1 MKKTITVFSLIAILG
16 ATAPIASARDGWS
29 TTGKVLT
36 GLLAFDVVAHA
47 FAPPPV
53 YYPPV
58 AYGPPVYSTPPV
70 YTAPPVY
77 AAPVARPA
85 PVYYYPQPAPVV
97 VYPPPVCYPAY
108 YPGYYGPSVYIGA
121 PFVSVG
127 FGFGHG
133 FRPHH
138 FHRW

>member
-1 MKKTITVFSLIAILG
+1 MKKAIAVFSLIAILG
-16 ATAPIASARDGWS
+16 ATAPTASAGDGWS

-58 AYGPPVYSTPPV
+58 AYAPPVYS
-70 YTAPPVY
+70 APPVY
-77 AAPVARPA
+77 AAPVGRPA
-85 PVYYYPQPAPVV
+85 PVYYYPQPAPIV
-97 VYPPPVCYPAY
+97 VYPPPVYYSPY
-108 YPGYYGPSVYIGA
+108 YPGCYGPRVYLGA

>member
-1 MKKTITVFSLIAILG
+1 MKKTIAVFSLIAILG
-16 ATAPIASARDGWS
+16 ATVPTASARDGWS

-47 FAPPPV
+47 FAAPPV

-58 AYGPPVYSTPPV
+58 AYGPPVYSAPPV
-70 YTAPPVY
+70 YTAPV
-77 AAPVARPA
+77 VRPA

-97 VYPPPVCYPAY
+97 VYPPPVYYPAY
-108 YPGYYGPSVYIGA
+108 YPACYGPSFYFGA
-121 PFVSVG
+121 PFVRVG

-138 FHRW
+138 FHR

>member
-1 MKKTITVFSLIAILG
+1 MKKTIAVFSLIAILG
-16 ATAPIASARDGWS
+16 ATAPTASAGDGWS

-58 AYGPPVYSTPPV
+58 AYGPPVYSAPLI

-85 PVYYYPQPAPVV
+85 PVYYAP
-97 VYPPPVCYPAY
+97 YYPAC
-108 YPGYYGPSVYIGA
+108 YGRSVYIGA
-121 PFVSVG
+121 PFVRVG

-138 FHRW
+138 FHR

>member
-1 MKKTITVFSLIAILG
+1 MKKTIAVFSLIATLA
-16 ATAPIASARDGWS
+16 ATAPTASAGDGWS

-58 AYGPPVYSTPPV
+58 AYAPQVYA
-70 YTAPPVY
+70 APPVY
-77 AAPVARPA
+77 AAPVAQPA

-97 VYPPPVCYPAY
+97 VYPPPVCYPAC
-108 YPGYYGPSVYIGA
+108 YGPRVYVGT

-127 FGFGHG
+127 FGFGFGHG
-133 FRPHH
+133 YRPCYRHC
-138 FHRW
+138 R

>member
-1 MKKTITVFSLIAILG
+1 MKKTIAVFGLIAMLG
-16 ATAPIASARDGWS
+16 ATAPTASAGDGWS

-53 YYPPV
+53 YYAPV
-58 AYGPPVYSTPPV
+58 AYGPPVYS
-70 YTAPPVY
+70 APPVY
-77 AAPVARPA
+77 AAPVVRPE
-85 PVYYYPQPAPVV
+85 PVYYYPQRAPVV
-97 VYPPPVCYPAY
+97 VYPPPVYYPAY
-108 YPGYYGPSVYIGA
+108 YGPRVYVGT

-133 FRPHH
+133 CRPYYRHC
-138 FHRW
+138 W

>member
-1 MKKTITVFSLIAILG
+1 MKKTIAVFSLIAILG
-16 ATAPIASARDGWS
+16 ATAPTASAGDGWS

-47 FAPPPV
+47 FAPPPAF
-53 YYPPV
+53 YPPV
-58 AYGPPVYSTPPV
+58 AYGPPVYS
-70 YTAPPVY
+70 APPVY
-77 AAPVARPA
+77 AAPVVRPA
-85 PVYYYPQPAPVV
+85 PVYYYPQPAPFV
-97 VYPPPVCYPAY
+97 VYPPPVYYSPY
-108 YPGYYGPSVYIGA
+108 YPGCYGPRVYLGA

-138 FHRW
+138 FRR

>member
-1 MKKTITVFSLIAILG
+1 MKKTIAVFSLIAILG

-58 AYGPPVYSTPPV
+58 AYGPPVYS
-70 YTAPPVY
+70 APPVY

-97 VYPPPVCYPAY
+97 VYPPPLGYPA
-108 YPGYYGPSVYIGA
+108 YYGPSVYFGA

-138 FHRW
+138 FRR

>member
-1 MKKTITVFSLIAILG
+1 MKKTIAVFGLIAILG

-47 FAPPPV
+47 FTQPPV

-58 AYGPPVYSTPPV
+58 AYGPPVYS
-70 YTAPPVY
+70 APPVY
-77 AAPVARPA
+77 GAPVARPA
-85 PVYYYPQPAPVV
+85 PVYYYPQPAPVA
-97 VYPPPVCYPAY
+97 VYPPPVYYPAD
-108 YPGYYGPSVYIGA
+108 YPACYGPRVYFGA

-138 FHRW
+138 FHR

>member
-1 MKKTITVFSLIAILG
+1 MKKTIAVFSLIAILG

-47 FAPPPV
+47 LAPPPV
-53 YYPPV
+53 YYAPV
-58 AYGPPVYSTPPV
+58 AYGPPVYS
-70 YTAPPVY
+70 APPVY

-97 VYPPPVCYPAY
+97 VYPPPVY
-108 YPGYYGPSVYIGA
+108 YPPYYTACYGPSVYFGA

-138 FHRW
+138 FRR